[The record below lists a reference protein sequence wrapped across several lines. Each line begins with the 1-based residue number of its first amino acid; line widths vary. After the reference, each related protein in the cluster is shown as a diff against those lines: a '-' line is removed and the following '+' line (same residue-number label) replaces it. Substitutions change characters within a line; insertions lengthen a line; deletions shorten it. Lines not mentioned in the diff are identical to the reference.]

1 MIKLDRIREPDD
13 SEAVDSHVVVPWLE
27 SPVQMTPV
35 DGNVIGSLSV
45 TSSRQPPPA
54 VDDTAVNRT
63 VIGPAAIQS
72 RLTVAPVPT
81 EEAMTVV
88 QGAGIL
94 LPPIGLGCLLF
105 HTCALLHQQPSIRHR
120 MAGKPQRRIC
130 FAFLQRA
137 NLPNLGKPDVL
148 SVAAAALPSPSH
160 CYVLPS
166 RAFR

>member
-1 MIKLDRIREPDD
+1 MTLERIREPDD

-35 DGNVIGSLSV
+35 EGNVIGSLSV

-81 EEAMTVV
+81 DEAMTVV
-88 QGAGIL
+88 QGAGISSHSE
-94 LPPIGLGCLLF
+94 IGRG
-105 HTCALLHQQPSIRHR
+105 
-120 MAGKPQRRIC
+120 
-130 FAFLQRA
+130 
-137 NLPNLGKPDVL
+137 D
-148 SVAAAALPSPSH
+148 
-160 CYVLPS
+160 
-166 RAFR
+166 